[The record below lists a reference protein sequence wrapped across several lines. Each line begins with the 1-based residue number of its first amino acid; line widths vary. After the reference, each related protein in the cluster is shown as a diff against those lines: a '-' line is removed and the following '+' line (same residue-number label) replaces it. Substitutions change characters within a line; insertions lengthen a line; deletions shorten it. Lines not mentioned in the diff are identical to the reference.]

1 MYNYRSTNTD
11 GVEGTQANQTE
22 HKWRLILEPAL
33 VGSMMA
39 INLGQTSL
47 QNFYLRTAC
56 TVDLGY
62 SFNICD
68 KGVGEEFRAAEVKIL
83 YFLRKLLVLLL

>member
-1 MYNYRSTNTD
+1 MPIQKKSQNTASPE
-11 GVEGTQANQTE
+11 VS

-33 VGSMMA
+33 VGAMMA

-56 TVDLGY
+56 HVDLNF
-62 SFNICD
+62 SLDICE
-68 KGVGEEFRAAEVKIL
+68 KGVGEEFRIAEVNYIL
-83 YFLRKLLVLLL
+83 IKR